1 MAKVSPIQF
10 FKEVRSETQK
20 VTWPTRREVMITTIM
35 VFVMVILAGVFFSVS
50 DQVVRYVVTLILGIG
65 S

>member
-1 MAKVSPIQF
+1 MVSPSKF
-10 FKEVRSETQK
+10 FQEVRSETQK

-35 VFVMVILAGVFFSVS
+35 VFVMVILAGIFFSVS
-50 DQVVRYVVTLILGIG
+50 DQVIRYLVTLVLGIG